1 MKAVL
6 VIKAIPGLQQ
16 QYLDYLDEY
25 MHNPNPDF
33 HSLRI
38 QPAEHNKPALARE
51 LSTEDNE
58 EFETMLSGYVPSFK
72 KLPLSVNHM
81 GMKVPLH
88 GRFVYPFE
96 ATSFAPQRGGVDADV
111 PDSYLWDV
119 HSHRPRQL
127 HLYGFEG
134 NTTPQRYAGFD
145 EGRAQPEG
153 IIYGDIDDD
162 LITRFSNKPVTLDN
176 LRYGAMALMPNSLL
190 PLQVED
196 LNEKQAE
203 AAQLLMDAG
212 VPPLLTQGNGLA
224 GHTPFRQWDAAPERS
239 AIPTEELPYATNP
252 GRVITGEPMDIAFQ
266 LLKEDI
272 DYQDEDYIHPHEQIW
287 NDEADEQLVDTTNS
301 LWDYVENMSN
311 DDKIEWLR
319 LQGNPFMQRGMQRMY
334 GDFPELSQQDI
345 DDSIWEMM
353 FDAWQDSQLE
363 MPGGIDFDLGGNRKS
378 GQPRDPTRA
387 YAVHPNHWKKLASE
401 PMNIA
406 FQLLKERVSPE
417 AKRHKLEYDKKY
429 ESTPER
435 VKYREE
441 LNRERRRRGIYG
453 SHDHKDISHTEGGKL
468 TLEGE
473 HENRARHF
481 KDKGTLREL

>member
-6 VIKAIPGLQQ
+6 VIKATPGLRQ

-33 HSLRI
+33 HSLRV
-38 QPAEHNKPALARE
+38 QPAEYDKPALARE

-58 EFETMLSGYVPSFK
+58 EFETMMSRLNVPSFK
-72 KLPLSVNHM
+72 ELPLSVNHM

-96 ATSFAPQRGGVDADV
+96 AASFAPQRGGIDADV
-111 PDSYLWDV
+111 PDSYMWDV
-119 HSHRPRQL
+119 HSHKPRQL

-176 LRYGAMALMPNSLL
+176 LRYGAMALLPNSIL

-196 LNEKQAE
+196 LKEKQAE

-252 GRVITGEPMDIAFQ
+252 GRVITGEPMD
-266 LLKEDI
+266 
-272 DYQDEDYIHPHEQIW
+272 
-287 NDEADEQLVDTTNS
+287 
-301 LWDYVENMSN
+301 
-311 DDKIEWLR
+311 
-319 LQGNPFMQRGMQRMY
+319 
-334 GDFPELSQQDI
+334 
-345 DDSIWEMM
+345 
-353 FDAWQDSQLE
+353 
-363 MPGGIDFDLGGNRKS
+363 
-378 GQPRDPTRA
+378 
-387 YAVHPNHWKKLASE
+387 
-401 PMNIA
+401 IA

>member
-1 MKAVL
+1 MKPVL

-25 MHNPNPDF
+25 IHNPNPDF
-33 HSLRI
+33 HSLRV
-38 QPAEHNKPALARE
+38 QPAEYDKPALARE
-51 LSTEDNE
+51 LSTDDNE
-58 EFETMLSGYVPSFK
+58 EFETMMSRLNVPSFK

-96 ATSFAPQRGGVDADV
+96 AASFAPQRGGIDADV
-111 PDSYLWDV
+111 PDSYLYDMR
-119 HSHRPRQL
+119 SNRPRQL

-196 LNEKQAE
+196 LKEKQAE
-203 AAQLLMDAG
+203 AAQLLMNAG
-212 VPPLLTQGNGLA
+212 IPPLLTQGTGLA
-224 GHTPFRQWDAAPERS
+224 GHTPFRQWDATPERS

-252 GRVITGEPMDIAFQ
+252 GRVITGEPM
-266 LLKEDI
+266 E
-272 DYQDEDYIHPHEQIW
+272 
-287 NDEADEQLVDTTNS
+287 
-301 LWDYVENMSN
+301 
-311 DDKIEWLR
+311 
-319 LQGNPFMQRGMQRMY
+319 
-334 GDFPELSQQDI
+334 
-345 DDSIWEMM
+345 
-353 FDAWQDSQLE
+353 
-363 MPGGIDFDLGGNRKS
+363 
-378 GQPRDPTRA
+378 
-387 YAVHPNHWKKLASE
+387 
-401 PMNIA
+401 IA

-453 SHDHKDISHTEGGKL
+453 SHDHKD
-468 TLEGE
+468 
-473 HENRARHF
+473 
-481 KDKGTLREL
+481 